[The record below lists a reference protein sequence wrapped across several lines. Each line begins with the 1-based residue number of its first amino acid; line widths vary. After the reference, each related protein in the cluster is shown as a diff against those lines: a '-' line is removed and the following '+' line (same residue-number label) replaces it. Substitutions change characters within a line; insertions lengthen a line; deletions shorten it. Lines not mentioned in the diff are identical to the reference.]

1 MCSRHI
7 LWSFSMLLQ
16 MTGAQRLFMWGL
28 YFRAAE
34 LWLWQKLFV
43 KRKKDLWAQRIKSR
57 KSLSIPYWAKPRRLV
72 QSNLPLWGRG
82 DWLHWGPHYSA
93 NPPQR
98 SNGPLTLTLLIS
110 HLEEN
115 VGSQLI
121 RNLFLGLCS
130 HIKSQIDM
138 CNHMKAHPVVGL
150 SWSSRAAGVFC
161 FVLFCVQYVWF
172 GRLRGGWCICKWNPS
187 CIISLKCLE
196 TGWEDMYIWKC
207 TYSQPALI
215 QFTYDIY
222 ISGVFIRSGHT

>member
-1 MCSRHI
+1 MCSRYI

-16 MTGAQRLFMWGL
+16 MTGAQCLFMWGL

-57 KSLSIPYWAKPRRLV
+57 KGLSIPYWAKPRRLV

-82 DWLHWGPHYSA
+82 DWLHWRPHYSA

-121 RNLFLGLCS
+121 RNPLSFSVCAHTSRVRLICAITWKPTLRWGYHGLAEL
-130 HIKSQIDM
+130 Q
-138 CNHMKAHPVVGL
+138 
-150 SWSSRAAGVFC
+150 VFFF

-172 GRLRGGWCICKWNPS
+172 GKLRAGWCICKWNPS
-187 CIISLKCLE
+187 SIISLKC
-196 TGWEDMYIWKC
+196 
-207 TYSQPALI
+207 
-215 QFTYDIY
+215 
-222 ISGVFIRSGHT
+222 